1 MKKVIV
7 IVLCIIAVV
16 VVGMIGFKYKLNI
29 VIKAASTEYANL
41 TDIDLSTI
49 PDGIYK
55 GKFGSIPVSVE
66 LDVAVKDHRIENI
79 TITKQSSGKG
89 YEARDI
95 IKKIID
101 AQKPKVDVITGAT
114 LSSRC
119 IMIATHH
126 ALKDATK

>member
-7 IVLCIIAVV
+7 IVLCIVAVIFA
-16 VVGMIGFKYKLNI
+16 GMIVFKYKLNK
-29 VIKAASTEYANL
+29 VIKAASIEYANL
-41 TDIDLSTI
+41 ADIDLSTI
-49 PDGIYK
+49 PDGVYN

-66 LDVAVKDHRIENI
+66 LGVTVKDHRIDNI
-79 TITKQSSGKG
+79 DITKQSAGKG

-101 AQKPKVDVITGAT
+101 AQMPKVDVITGAT

-119 IMIATHH
+119 IMIATNH
-126 ALKDATK
+126 ALKGAMK

>member
-1 MKKVIV
+1 
-7 IVLCIIAVV
+7 VLCIIAVIV
-16 VVGMIGFKYKLNI
+16 AGMIFFKYNLNKE
-29 VIKAASTEYANL
+29 IKAASLEYKNL

-49 PDGIYK
+49 SDGTYN

-66 LDVAVKDHRIENI
+66 LDVTVKDHRIENI
-79 TITKQSSGKG
+79 NITKQSSGKG

-114 LSSRC
+114 LSSRF
-119 IMIATHH
+119 IIIATHK
-126 ALKDATK
+126 ALKSATK